1 MKRFFMIMCFPVD
14 NKQVESLFAG
24 LRLCSLVFTSARK
37 LQPAARDEK
46 FTRQVEPG

>member
-1 MKRFFMIMCFPVD
+1 MKRFFMIMYFLVD

-37 LQPAARDEK
+37 LPPAARDEK

>member
-1 MKRFFMIMCFPVD
+1 MIMYFLVD

-46 FTRQVEPG
+46 FTLQVEPG